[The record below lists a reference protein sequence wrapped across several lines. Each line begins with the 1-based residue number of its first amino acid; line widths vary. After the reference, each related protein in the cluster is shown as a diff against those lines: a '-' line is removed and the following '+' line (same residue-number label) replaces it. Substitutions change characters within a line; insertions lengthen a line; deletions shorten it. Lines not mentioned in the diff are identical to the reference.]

1 MNTVVD
7 KLKRP
12 RSWIPA
18 FAGMTGA
25 FRFSNGSSCAGHR
38 PSLSSGPEK
47 AAGQEECQMRKALF
61 GILMAATAAMPIAA
75 QAQEPENRSER
86 AARAAERYER
96 LGERNQARSE
106 RREQRQEVRQERQ
119 ETRQEV
125 RVQRQERAAP
135 VQQQA
140 QSWDR
145 RGAGERQ
152 RGERWGGGRGDS
164 NREAYRQRV
173 EETREANRQSI
184 DQSIGGNY
192 AREGLRNQRR
202 VEQDLREDYGIRQRD
217 GRRDDRR
224 DWSRDGR
231 GDRYGDRRD
240 GRRSSWNLG
249 WRNDS
254 RYDWQRYRYS
264 NRNLFRSGGY
274 YSPYRNYRYNR
285 LSIGIILDSLF
296 YSNRYWLN
304 DPYQYRLPH
313 APYGTQWVRY
323 YNDVVLVDT
332 YTGEVLDVIENF
344 FW

>member
-1 MNTVVD
+1 
-7 KLKRP
+7 
-12 RSWIPA
+12 
-18 FAGMTGA
+18 
-25 FRFSNGSSCAGHR
+25 
-38 PSLSSGPEK
+38 
-47 AAGQEECQMRKALF
+47 MRKALF

-75 QAQEPENRSER
+75 QAQEPDVR
-86 AARAAERYER
+86 AARAERNAQRYEA

-119 ETRQEV
+119 ETRQQV

-135 VQQQA
+135 VQVQQQQQQQA
-140 QSWDR
+140 QSWGGSR
-145 RGAGERQ
+145 RSEGQ
-152 RGERWGGGRGDS
+152 RTERWSGGRNDT

-173 EETREANRQSI
+173 EETRAANQQSI

-202 VEQDLREDYGIRQRD
+202 VEQNLREDYGIRQRD
-217 GRRDDRR
+217 GRRDLDRDRR
-224 DWSRDGR
+224 GDNRWSDNR
-231 GDRYGDRRD
+231 GS
-240 GRRSSWNLG
+240 RRSSWNHS

-274 YSPYRNYRYNR
+274 YAPYRNYRYNR
-285 LSIGIILDSLF
+285 LSIGIVLDSLF
-296 YSNRYWLN
+296 YSNRYWLS
-304 DPYQYRLPH
+304 DPFQYRLPP

-323 YNDVVLVDT
+323 YDDVVLVDV